1 VEDFDNGQMTVNSD
15 SADACVHVVADDREL
30 AGGVIDAPRNLPGVV
45 LDVRRL
51 ACGDYRVEDRLVVER
66 KTLADFARSVVDA
79 RLFRQTVAM
88 TRSSHRGILIIEA
101 DGTDLAATGLSR
113 EAMQGALITVGVFY
127 GLAVLR
133 SGGPGETAQLL
144 LCLGRQARKYAH
156 GGLTRPGYRPKG
168 RRARQLFVLQ
178 GLPGV
183 GPGRAAGLLDR
194 FGSVQAVAA
203 ASAEELDAVPG
214 IGEGIAARIRWALEP
229 DDMENGSGHFPL
241 AAAGQPTPSSTAR
254 Q

>member
-1 VEDFDNGQMTVNSD
+1 MHHGD
-15 SADACVHVVADDREL
+15 SFAACVHVVADDREQ
-30 AGGVIDAPRNLPGVV
+30 AGGVVEALQHLAGVA
-45 LDVRRL
+45 LEVRRL
-51 ACGDYRVEDRLVVER
+51 TCGDYRVEDRLVVER

-88 TRSSHRGILIIEA
+88 VRSARRGILIIEA
-101 DGTDLAATGLSR
+101 DGSDLAATGLSR
-113 EAMQGALITVGVFY
+113 ESMQGALITVGVFY

-133 SGGPGETAQLL
+133 SSGPGETAQLL
-144 LCLGRQARKYAH
+144 LYLGRQALKYAH
-156 GGLTRPGYRPKG
+156 GGLSRPGYRPKG
-168 RRARQLFVLQ
+168 RRARQLFILQ

-194 FGSVQAVAA
+194 FGSVQEVAA
-203 ASAEELDAVPG
+203 ASAEELDSVPG

-229 DDMENGSGHFPL
+229 DDTENGSGHFPL
-241 AAAGQPTPSSTAR
+241 AAAGHPTPSSTAR